1 MSGRHFLDVWIV
13 YHGKKFMMEG
23 FFLLAIR
30 GICKFNLWFRYA
42 IDALIGNCRVRME
55 FGIELISYC
64 GD

>member
-1 MSGRHFLDVWIV
+1 
-13 YHGKKFMMEG
+13 MMEG
-23 FFLLAIR
+23 FFLLATR

-64 GD
+64 YWIKLEMDIFFV

>member
-1 MSGRHFLDVWIV
+1 
-13 YHGKKFMMEG
+13 MEG
-23 FFLLAIR
+23 FFLLATR

-64 GD
+64 YWIKLIL